1 MSKALR
7 TCFLVAVFAVVATGA
22 VLPWNTGGSGVARAQ
37 TAGPVDL
44 ASKARAAAKD
54 WAFALLQSLS
64 QSEGRRMTFQHMDQD
79 DMLSPRHRRRLYRL
93 MLSTLQEVGAVLR
106 YNIMDPADSVHV
118 ARALE
123 QADVLQ
129 ASDVY
134 IQTLRKHS
142 LTELNLWCKA
152 SPEGNRVKLAC
163 TVQRIETTDTAG
175 QASVSFDLEWLARP
189 LAMEQALDAVAAEI
203 VAGLRGGGNLG
214 ELQLVDYQK
223 QNRET
228 DLTRSI
234 ARKLRVK
241 LINRRR
247 ERGGWQ
253 LAKQGTIE
261 AAKHRMNGG
270 IDLHGERLELQ
281 VTVHLGDEE
290 VNAVE
295 EHIALASV
303 PKRLLESAG
312 DAGQGGTEKKE
323 AAAPSDDRMQ
333 AVQRDKYVRG
343 VERMF
348 EVGNYPRVLSY
359 IERLDRLGV
368 AVPDEIDHYR
378 GVALFHRGR
387 FGEAEAALQRYVGAV
402 GEGGEYYDASLGMLL
417 DLEDREYA
425 AFARAESQGTVEGY
439 QAYLDVY
446 PRGSHAGE
454 ARLRKGQLV
463 LEAADRTAFA
473 EAQSKDTVASYQEY
487 LFRYPNGIHERE
499 ARVRK
504 GELELDH
511 GAFAQAELLG
521 TVEGYQAYL
530 DAHPQGRHVRE
541 AIRRRDS
548 LAEEAADHAAFAQ
561 AKSRGTIG
569 AYQGYLDAFP
579 QGLHVEEATRLR
591 DAMVGKARDDKA
603 FAYAV
608 SQGTV
613 KGYREYLEKFPQ
625 GLHAEEAARRRDA
638 LVAEAAD
645 RAAFAQARLKDT
657 VASYREYL
665 SAYPDGAHVRAARER
680 KGQLERD
687 RAAFAAAEATGT
699 AEGYQRYLKE
709 YPQGV
714 HAKEAKRRR
723 GRLAAAAAEREAFA
737 RARSRDTVEAY
748 EEYLTRY
755 ANGAH
760 ARQARERKAELES
773 DDAAFA
779 RAETQGTVEG
789 YLEYVEARPQGRHAE
804 EAKRRIEQLRK
815 EAADSAAFART
826 QDTVEAYEAYL
837 TQYPNGIHSD
847 EVRRRLARLI
857 ADHRAFDSARA
868 ADTPASYDAYL
879 ASYSDGRHVD
889 EAQRLRAAAVEREAI
904 AVETRVQMKPLE
916 KVQIEQ
922 SLASTGRDVGAVD
935 GEFTEQ
941 TRAALRS
948 WQAAKGVDQTGYLTQ
963 DQADALM
970 RDGKEFKDCRECPEM
985 VFVPAGSF
993 TMGSRLAGE
1002 TEQPEHL
1009 VTIPSP
1015 FAVGKFEVTF
1025 AEWDACVRD
1034 GGCEG
1039 YRPEDH
1045 GWGFGRRPAIEVTWA
1060 HAKAYTDWLSRKTGK
1075 EYRLLSESEW
1085 EYVAR
1090 AGATTDYWW
1099 GDEIGKARANC
1110 DGCGSRWDDEKTAP
1124 VGSFGANEFGL
1135 YDVHGN
1141 VWEWVED
1148 CWKETYDGVPSDGTA
1163 WQPPAYETCAA
1174 HVIRGGSWNEWPST
1188 LRLGLRS
1195 YDNLTWFSPR
1205 HDEIGFRV
1213 ARTLAR

>member
-1 MSKALR
+1 MIS
-7 TCFLVAVFAVVATGA
+7 
-22 VLPWNTGGSGVARAQ
+22 
-37 TAGPVDL
+37 
-44 ASKARAAAKD
+44 
-54 WAFALLQSLS
+54 
-64 QSEGRRMTFQHMDQD
+64 
-79 DMLSPRHRRRLYRL
+79 RRRGPQ
-93 MLSTLQEVGAVLR
+93 S
-106 YNIMDPADSVHV
+106 
-118 ARALE
+118 
-123 QADVLQ
+123 
-129 ASDVY
+129 
-134 IQTLRKHS
+134 
-142 LTELNLWCKA
+142 
-152 SPEGNRVKLAC
+152 
-163 TVQRIETTDTAG
+163 
-175 QASVSFDLEWLARP
+175 
-189 LAMEQALDAVAAEI
+189 
-203 VAGLRGGGNLG
+203 
-214 ELQLVDYQK
+214 
-223 QNRET
+223 
-228 DLTRSI
+228 
-234 ARKLRVK
+234 
-241 LINRRR
+241 
-247 ERGGWQ
+247 
-253 LAKQGTIE
+253 AKQGTRE
-261 AAKHRMNGG
+261 ATRLRVKGG
-270 IDLHGERLELQ
+270 IELHGDRLELQ
-281 VTVHLGDEE
+281 VTVYLGDQE

-303 PKRLLESAG
+303 PKRLLESTA
-312 DAGQGGTEKKE
+312 DAGQGATEKKDAATPSEDRRQAAERQMYVDGVKRAFE
-323 AAAPSDDRMQ
+323 A
-333 AVQRDKYVRG
+333 
-343 VERMF
+343 
-348 EVGNYPRVLSY
+348 GNYPRVLSY
-359 IERLDRLGV
+359 IEKLDRLGIV
-368 AVPDEIDHYR
+368 EREEIDYYR
-378 GVALFHRGR
+378 GVSLFHRGR
-387 FGEAEAALQRYVGAV
+387 FGDAKAALDRYVVAAGKE
-402 GEGGEYYDASLGMLL
+402 GEHYSASLRMKL
-417 DLEDREYA
+417 DLEDRENA

-439 QAYLDVY
+439 RVYLDAY
-446 PRGSHAGE
+446 PRGPHAGE

-473 EAQSKDTVASYQEY
+473 EAQSKDTAASYEEY
-487 LFRYPNGIHERE
+487 LSRYPNGVHESE
-499 ARVRK
+499 ARSRK
-504 GELELDH
+504 GALELDRV
-511 GAFAQAELLG
+511 AFAQAESLG
-521 TVEGYQAYL
+521 TVEGYQVYL

-548 LAEEAADHAAFAQ
+548 LAEEEADHAAFVQ
-561 AKSRGTIG
+561 AESRGTVG

-579 QGLHVEEATRLR
+579 QGRYTEEATRRR
-591 DAMVGKARDDKA
+591 DALVEKVRDDRA

-613 KGYREYLEKFPQ
+613 EGYREYLEKFPQ

-638 LVAEAAD
+638 LVAGAAD

-657 VASYREYL
+657 VASYREYV
-665 SAYPDGAHVRAARER
+665 SAYPDGAHVRAALER
-680 KGQLERD
+680 KAELERD
-687 RAAFAAAEATGT
+687 HAAFAAAEATGT

-709 YPQGV
+709 YPKGV

-773 DDAAFA
+773 DDAAFV

-789 YLEYVEARPQGRHAE
+789 YLEYLEARPQGRHAE
-804 EAKRRIEQLRK
+804 EAKRRIERLRK

-847 EVRRRLARLI
+847 EVRRRLAKLI

-868 ADTPASYDAYL
+868 AGTPASYDEYL

-904 AVETRVQMKPLE
+904 AVETRVYMKPLE

-922 SLASTGRDVGAVD
+922 SLASTGMDVGAVD

-963 DQADALM
+963 DQADALK

-993 TMGSRLAGE
+993 TMGTRLADE
-1002 TEQPEHL
+1002 TEEPEHL

-1045 GWGFGRRPAIEVTWA
+1045 GWGFGRRPVIEVTWA

-1075 EYRLLSESEW
+1075 EYRMLSESEW

-1090 AGATTDYWW
+1090 AGATTDYGW

-1124 VGSFGANEFGL
+1124 VGSFGTNEFGL

-1141 VWEWVED
+1141 VWEWVDD

-1163 WQPPAYETCAA
+1163 WQPPAYQTCAA